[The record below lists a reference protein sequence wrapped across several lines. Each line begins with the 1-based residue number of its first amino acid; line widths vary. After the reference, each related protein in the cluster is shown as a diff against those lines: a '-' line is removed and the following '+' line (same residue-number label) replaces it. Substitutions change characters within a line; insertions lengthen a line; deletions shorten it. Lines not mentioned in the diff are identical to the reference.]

1 MTQKTEW
8 SARRPMT
15 VGLLAL
21 LVLVGGFGGWAVT
34 AKISGAVIASGLIE
48 VDQNRQVVQH
58 FDGGIVTDILVNEGD
73 VIAAGDVL
81 LRLDA
86 QDLQAGLAVVEGQ
99 LFEILARRARFEAE
113 RDGADALSFDPL
125 LDEGDPDTVQSLKDG
140 QTNLFN
146 ARLDSVARRTEQLA
160 NRTDQISSQ
169 IRGISAQQDALRSQ
183 LELIDEE
190 LANQQ
195 SLLERGLAQA
205 STVLNLQR
213 ERARL
218 QGQVGELT
226 ASVAGAGERVTEIEI
241 EILSLDT
248 TRREEAITRLR
259 DLQFNELELREKR
272 TTIVRQLGRLDI
284 RAPVGGIVYS
294 LQVFGSGVVI
304 RAADPLMFI
313 VPQDRP
319 LVIATRV
326 SPTDIDVLTIGQDVS
341 IRFSA
346 LDQRTTPELYGTV
359 AVVSADAFS
368 DTTTG
373 VSFYRAEIRLND
385 GELARLPEGPTL
397 IPCMPVEA
405 FIRTADRTPM
415 NYLTRPLSDY
425 IARTFRDG

>member
-385 GELARLPEGPTL
+385 GELARLPEGTTL
-397 IPCMPVEA
+397 IPGMPVEA

>member
-1 MTQKTEW
+1 MTRNTEW
-8 SARRPMT
+8 SARRPLT

-21 LVLVGGFGGWAVT
+21 LLLVGGFGGWAVT
-34 AKISGAVIASGLIE
+34 AQITGAVIASGLIE

-58 FDGGIVTDILVNEGD
+58 QDGGVVTDILVDEGD
-73 VIAAGDVL
+73 VIAAGDIL

-86 QDLQAGLAVVEGQ
+86 QDLQASLSVFEGQ

-113 RDGADALSFDPL
+113 RDGADTLSFDPL
-125 LDEGDPDTVQSLKDG
+125 LDLGDPETVQSLKEG
-140 QTNLFN
+140 QRNLFQ
-146 ARLDSVARRTEQLA
+146 ARLDSVAHRIEQLF
-160 NRTDQISSQ
+160 NRKDQIASQ
-169 IRGISAQQDALRSQ
+169 IKGISAQQTALRSQ

-218 QGQVGELT
+218 EGQVGELT
-226 ASVAGAGERVTEIEI
+226 ASVAGAEERMTEMEI
-241 EILSLDT
+241 EILGLGT

-272 TTIVRQLGRLDI
+272 TTIVRQLNRLDI

-326 SPTDIDVLTIGQDVS
+326 APTDIDVLTIGQEVS
-341 IRFSA
+341 VRFSA

-359 AVVSADAFS
+359 AVISADAFS
-368 DTTTG
+368 DNATG
-373 VSFYRAEIRLND
+373 VSYYRAEIQLDD
-385 GELARLPEGPTL
+385 GELARLPDGATL
-397 IPCMPVEA
+397 IPGMPVEA

-415 NYLTRPLSDY
+415 NYLTRPLMDY